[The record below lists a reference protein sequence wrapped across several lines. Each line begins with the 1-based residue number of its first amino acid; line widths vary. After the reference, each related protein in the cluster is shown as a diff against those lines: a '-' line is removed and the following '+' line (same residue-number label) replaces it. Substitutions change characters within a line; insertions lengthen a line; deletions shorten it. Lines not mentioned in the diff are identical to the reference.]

1 MYFSLC
7 KQFLIPL
14 KETRM
19 KVSVLN
25 FLEQWYELV
34 ECTKKTLFLIR
45 ASYLVTWVKIFMA
58 PGSKGWSNILLM
70 SRLLFIVPVLN
81 TKLKRWFPKL
91 KLDKTNLC
99 CSYWCQLFEKYF
111 DYGKRVGVRRL
122 DSILAIKKW
131 NTDKVR
137 CTTE

>member
-1 MYFSLC
+1 
-7 KQFLIPL
+7 
-14 KETRM
+14 M

-58 PGSKGWSNILLM
+58 PGSKGWSNILLT

-131 NTDKVR
+131 NIDKVR